1 MHQQNP
7 LQNLTSLR
15 RNWPIS
21 IGLSGPHASVPE
33 IVGFAWLGPAMRPW
47 LTRLQR
53 QRSCISFRE
62 LVMLASSTNK
72 WRGKKIQLAQLDLLE
87 LVEAHLGLKD
97 RMGPVL
103 WKTVF

>member
-1 MHQQNP
+1 
-7 LQNLTSLR
+7 
-15 RNWPIS
+15 
-21 IGLSGPHASVPE
+21 
-33 IVGFAWLGPAMRPW
+33 
-47 LTRLQR
+47 
-53 QRSCISFRE
+53 
-62 LVMLASSTNK
+62 MLASSTNK